1 MEETMNQEPTTETP
15 NASTEPKVGVDLLVE
30 QLVGIGSEWAVFGL
44 HCGTTAL
51 EKSARTLRLAART
64 LSTLSRSIEEKG
76 GVKPSE
82 EEAAPADEGAPETT
96 VTADPSKL

>member
-1 MEETMNQEPTTETP
+1 MNQEPTTVAP
-15 NASTEPKVGVDLLVE
+15 SAKTEPKAGVDLFVE

-76 GVKPSE
+76 GLKPTDE
-82 EEAAPADEGAPETT
+82 EETAPADAGAPETT
-96 VTADPSKL
+96 VTADPSQL

>member
-1 MEETMNQEPTTETP
+1 MNQEPTTQTP
-15 NASTEPKVGVDLLVE
+15 NSKTEPKVGVDLFVE

-76 GVKPSE
+76 GLKPSDE
-82 EEAAPADEGAPETT
+82 EVASPAAAGAPEPTI
-96 VTADPSKL
+96 TADPSQL